1 MHTLSS
7 ASRTCMASSSAVE
20 CTATEGMP
28 SSLQA
33 RSTRKAISPRFAI
46 RILSNIAASCSGG
59 CGAGRSQATL
69 GRSFDD
75 HQRLAKLDRLAVL
88 DENLHHRAGA
98 RRRDLIHGFHG
109 FDEEQRVAGLDL
121 AADFDEGPRARLGP
135 DVGGADH

>member
-33 RSTRKAISPRFAI
+33 RRTRNAISPRLAI

-59 CGAGRSQATL
+59 SGAARWQATL
-69 GRSFDD
+69 PRSFDD
-75 HQRLAKLDRLAVL
+75 HQRLAEFDWLAVL
-88 DENLHHRAGA
+88 YENLHPGGGA
-98 RRRDLIHGFHG
+98 RRG
-109 FDEEQRVAGLDL
+109 GL
-121 AADFDEGPRARLGP
+121 G
-135 DVGGADH
+135 